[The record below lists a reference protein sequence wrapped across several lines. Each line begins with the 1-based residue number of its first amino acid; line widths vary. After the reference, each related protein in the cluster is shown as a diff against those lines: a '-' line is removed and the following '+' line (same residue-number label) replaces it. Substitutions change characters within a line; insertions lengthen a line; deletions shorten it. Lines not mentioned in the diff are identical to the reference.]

1 MDFMDAQHQ
10 TAPART
16 CSAVEEFVARGHLRV
31 GGILH
36 FAPVGARAA
45 RMVPTAGELRR
56 DSRESCARDLE
67 EVTPAY
73 LNVAHGQ
80 QPHRH

>member
-36 FAPVGARAA
+36 LHQLVLVPPAWYRPLASFAAIP
-45 RMVPTAGELRR
+45 
-56 DSRESCARDLE
+56 SRSCARDLE
-67 EVTPAY
+67 EVTPAD